1 MDNSDFKNLWL
12 ADPRIKHLCRRIIQ
26 FATVD
31 FTPLRIRDRNR
42 SNQKVIPANRTVMR
56 SALLIHYCGDVAT
69 CVRYVGGLLIGYP
82 YRDHRVILPRIKNIV
97 DDETNSDIARILILG
112 CPASIN
118 AHFSRTQV
126 EAYRRYGNHKTIQSN
141 PGLMEKA
148 MTKEDAR
155 DNIYTVYQDLAI
167 FVPHINYTP
176 QGLLVKPGKKDR
188 LINDSSFQ
196 LDRVSIPYN
205 AFTNKRLEP
214 RITFGPAFTT
224 LLTDIYNYPISFPSN
239 EIYLASDDIT
249 GAFRLLKFN
258 LSVVSS
264 KAIQFGDN
272 LHFAVAQT
280 FGDTTSPPNWDPFSR
295 ATCQVAR
302 HLLSTPDSIPPQDH
316 YMSHVSISDPLALK
330 PIQFTQVIHDR
341 FNPGKID
348 QNGCTLPPNYAM
360 HIDDKIYADIS
371 QERILLA
378 VRAAITANDLVLG
391 TQDALVKPD
400 ATDFDK
406 LIAEPISFK
415 RILLGKEINTRT
427 LMVSLPICATNA

>member
-1 MDNSDFKNLWL
+1 
-12 ADPRIKHLCRRIIQ
+12 
-26 FATVD
+26 
-31 FTPLRIRDRNR
+31 
-42 SNQKVIPANRTVMR
+42 MR
-56 SALLIHYCGDVAT
+56 SALLLHYCGDIAA

-97 DDETNSDIARILILG
+97 DEETYSDIARILILG

-118 AHFSRTQV
+118 AHFSSAQV
-126 EAYRRYGNHKTIQSN
+126 EAYRRYGNHKTILSN

-148 MTKEDAR
+148 MAKEDAR
-155 DNIYTVYQDLAI
+155 DNIFTVHRDLAI
-167 FVPHINYTP
+167 YVPHINYTP

-205 AFTNKRLEP
+205 AFTDKRLEP

-224 LLTDIYNYPISFPSN
+224 LLTDIYNYRISFPSN

-264 KAIQFGDN
+264 KAIQFGNN

-302 HLLSTPDSIPPQDH
+302 HLLSLPNSIPPHDH
-316 YMSHVSISDPLALK
+316 YMSRVTITDPPA
-330 PIQFTQVIHDR
+330 PNSTRFTPVVRDR

-348 QNGCTLPPNYAM
+348 QQGYTLPPNYAM
-360 HIDDKIYADIS
+360 HVDDKIYADIS

-378 VRAAITANDLVLG
+378 VRAAITANNLVLG
-391 TQDALVKPD
+391 
-400 ATDFDK
+400 
-406 LIAEPISFK
+406 S
-415 RILLGKEINTRT
+415 
-427 LMVSLPICATNA
+427 